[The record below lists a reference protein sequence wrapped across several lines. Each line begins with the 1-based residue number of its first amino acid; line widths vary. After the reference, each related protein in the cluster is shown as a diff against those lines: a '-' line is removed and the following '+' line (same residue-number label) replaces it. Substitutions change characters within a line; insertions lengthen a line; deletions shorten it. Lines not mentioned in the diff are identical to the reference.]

1 METRQQKLIREAL
14 EHDPSKGKED
24 ADTAAAAEHN
34 ASLRDQALKHI
45 DERYVPKT
53 LTPFEWEEYYKRMG
67 IPRSHRQ
74 AATKPPQPGTTP
86 GLLEPLTS
94 LFGRSI
100 NRRKASRK

>member
-1 METRQQKLIREAL
+1 METRQQKLIREAP
-14 EHDPSKGKED
+14 EKEPSTAQND
-24 ADTAAAAEHN
+24 HADSAAAEHN

-67 IPRSHRQ
+67 IPSSHRQ
-74 AATKPPQPGTTP
+74 AASKPPEPGTTP
-86 GLLEPLTS
+86 GLLEPVAA

-100 NRRKASRK
+100 NRRKASQK